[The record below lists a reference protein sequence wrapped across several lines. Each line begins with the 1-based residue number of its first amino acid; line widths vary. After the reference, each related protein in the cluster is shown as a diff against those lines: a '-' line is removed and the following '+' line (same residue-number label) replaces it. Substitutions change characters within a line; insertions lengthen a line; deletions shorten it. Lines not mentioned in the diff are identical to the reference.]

1 MNIAIP
7 SILSFLASV
16 YFLMLILD
24 TRGIDPPCGIVGCVS
39 RGIFR
44 HDAAQQICTYCL
56 RLKLLLLSALPVNMN
71 WDNIF
76 VMLLKVM

>member
-1 MNIAIP
+1 MNFNFIIFG
-7 SILSFLASV
+7 LSLLLNIDLG
-16 YFLMLILD
+16 YMK
-24 TRGIDPPCGIVGCVS
+24 GIDPPCGIVGCAS

-56 RLKLLLLSALPVNMN
+56 RLKILLLSALPVNMN